1 MTRQKKRKILVIDD
15 DPEIAEIIEAVL
27 KEHNYEVVS
36 VQDGIRGIETTNQQ
50 DFHLILLDLRMPL
63 FSGFWICNAF
73 RQRPK
78 TRNVPIVFVSGV
90 TDEEDIQKARELGAK
105 AYIKKPFRAQELL
118 EVVEKTIS

>member
-1 MTRQKKRKILVIDD
+1 LVIDD